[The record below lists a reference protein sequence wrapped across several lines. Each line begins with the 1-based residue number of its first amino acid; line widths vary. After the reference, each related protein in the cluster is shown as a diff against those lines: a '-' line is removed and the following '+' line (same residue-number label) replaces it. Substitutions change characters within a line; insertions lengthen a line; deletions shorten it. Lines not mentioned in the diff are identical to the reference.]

1 MNFIKRLKGLMKN
14 KNGST
19 YIETVITVLIAVM
32 VIIVGINVFSLL
44 FAHYKVNHIASEMAN
59 HIALNGLNQSELDG
73 KLNDLVDN
81 TSFDID
87 DIDMTVYVNDS
98 TDTSDLNIGD
108 KVTVNINVPYSFQ
121 GTGEFIPINM
131 NINISKTKYSQLA
144 VKEVPEDD

>member
-1 MNFIKRLKGLMKN
+1 M
-14 KNGST
+14 
-19 YIETVITVLIAVM
+19 
-32 VIIVGINVFSLL
+32 
-44 FAHYKVNHIASEMAN
+44 
-59 HIALNGLNQSELDG
+59 DG